1 LAMSEPSRRDIE
13 REEMEMLLPWYVTGR
28 LDAADLAKV
37 EAYLAAHPE
46 VAQQLDLARTERD
59 ETVAANEALG
69 LPSAGA
75 TARLMASLPAA
86 RPGWAVMRA
95 LRDGLQQV
103 GDLLAAPTANA
114 VRWAAL
120 AAAVLIAVQ
129 GVAIVSLLNE
139 RAGTYQ
145 TASGGQEG
153 GEGIALLVTFADDA
167 KATAISQLLTD
178 FDASI
183 VDGPKAG
190 GVYKIRLRTED
201 RSPAGREALTRRLAE
216 RRDIVRAVLPSRD

>member
-1 LAMSEPSRRDIE
+1 MSEPSRKDIE
-13 REEMEMLLPWYVTGR
+13 REEVEMLLPWYVTGR
-28 LDAADLAKV
+28 LDTADLAKV

-46 VAQQLDLARTERD
+46 VARQLDLARAERD
-59 ETVAANEALG
+59 ETVAANQALG
-69 LPSAGA
+69 LPSAAA
-75 TARLMASLPAA
+75 TARLMESLPAA
-86 RPGWAVMRA
+86 RPGWAAMRA
-95 LRDGLQQV
+95 LRGGLRQV
-103 GDLLAAPTANA
+103 GDLLAAPTANGL
-114 VRWAAL
+114 RWAAL

-145 TASGGQEG
+145 TASGGQG

-178 FDASI
+178 LDASI

-201 RSPAGREALTRRLAE
+201 RSTAGREALMRRLAE

>member
-1 LAMSEPSRRDIE
+1 MNELSRGDIE
-13 REEMEMLLPWYVTGR
+13 REEIEMLLPWYVTGR
-28 LDAADLAKV
+28 LDAADLAKM

-46 VAQQLDLARTERD
+46 VARQLDLARTERD

-86 RPGWAVMRA
+86 RPGWAAMRA
-95 LRDGLQQV
+95 LRGGLQQV

-129 GVAIVSLLNE
+129 GIAIVSLLNE

-145 TASGGQEG
+145 TASGGQSG
-153 GEGIALLVTFADDA
+153 DGIALLVTFADDA

-178 FDASI
+178 LDGSI

-201 RSPAGREALTRRLAE
+201 RSQAAREALVRRLAA

>member
-1 LAMSEPSRRDIE
+1 MAMSEPSRRDIE

-28 LDAADLAKV
+28 LDTADLAKV

-46 VAQQLDLARTERD
+46 VARQLDLARTERD

-86 RPGWAVMRA
+86 RPGWAAMRA

-145 TASGGQEG
+145 TASGGQG

-178 FDASI
+178 LDGSI

-201 RSPAGREALTRRLAE
+201 RSTAGREALMRRLAE
-216 RRDIVRAVLPSRD
+216 RRDIVRGVLPSRD

>member
-1 LAMSEPSRRDIE
+1 MSEPSRRDIE

-28 LDAADLAKV
+28 LDAADLAKM
-37 EAYLAAHPE
+37 EAYLARHPE
-46 VAQQLDLARTERD
+46 VARQLDLARSERD

-69 LPSAGA
+69 LPSAAA
-75 TARLMASLPAA
+75 TARLMSSLPAA
-86 RPGWAVMRA
+86 RPGWAAMRA
-95 LRDGLQQV
+95 LRGGLQQV

-129 GVAIVSLLNE
+129 GIAIVSLLNE

-145 TASGGQEG
+145 TASGGQSG
-153 GEGIALLVTFADDA
+153 DGIALLVTFADDA

-178 FDASI
+178 LDGSI

-201 RSPAGREALTRRLAE
+201 RSTAGREALMRRLAG

>member
-1 LAMSEPSRRDIE
+1 MAMSEPSRRDIE
-13 REEMEMLLPWYVTGR
+13 REEIEMLLPWYVTGR
-28 LDAADLAKV
+28 LDAADLAKM
-37 EAYLAAHPE
+37 EAYLARHPE
-46 VAQQLDLARTERD
+46 VARQLDLARTERD

-86 RPGWAVMRA
+86 RPGWAAMRA
-95 LRDGLQQV
+95 LRGGLQQV

-129 GVAIVSLLNE
+129 GIAIVSLLNE

-145 TASGGQEG
+145 TASGGQSG
-153 GEGIALLVTFADDA
+153 DGIALLVTFADDA

-178 FDASI
+178 LDGSI

-201 RSPAGREALTRRLAE
+201 RSPAGREVLMRRLAE

>member
-28 LDAADLAKV
+28 LDAADLAKM
-37 EAYLAAHPE
+37 EAYLARHPE
-46 VAQQLDLARTERD
+46 VARQLDLARTERD

-86 RPGWAVMRA
+86 RPGWAAMRA
-95 LRDGLQQV
+95 LRGGLQQV

-145 TASGGQEG
+145 TASGGQSG
-153 GEGIALLVTFADDA
+153 DGIALLVTFADDA

-178 FDASI
+178 LDGSI

-201 RSPAGREALTRRLAE
+201 RSTAGREALMRRLAG

>member
-1 LAMSEPSRRDIE
+1 MNELSRGDIE
-13 REEMEMLLPWYVTGR
+13 REEIEMLLPWYVTGR
-28 LDAADLAKV
+28 LDAADLAKM
-37 EAYLAAHPE
+37 EAYLARHPE
-46 VAQQLDLARTERD
+46 VARQLDLARSERD

-69 LPSAGA
+69 LPSAAA
-75 TARLMASLPAA
+75 TARLMSSLPAA
-86 RPGWAVMRA
+86 RPGWAAMRA
-95 LRDGLQQV
+95 LRGGLQQV

-129 GVAIVSLLNE
+129 GIAIVSLLNE

-145 TASGGQEG
+145 TASGGQSG
-153 GEGIALLVTFADDA
+153 DGIALLVTFADDA

-178 FDASI
+178 LDGSI

-201 RSPAGREALTRRLAE
+201 RSTAGREALMRRLAG

>member
-1 LAMSEPSRRDIE
+1 MNELSRGDIE
-13 REEMEMLLPWYVTGR
+13 REEIEMLLPWYVTGR
-28 LDAADLAKV
+28 LDAADLAKM

-46 VAQQLDLARTERD
+46 VARQLDLARTERD

-86 RPGWAVMRA
+86 RPGWAAMRA
-95 LRDGLQQV
+95 LRGGLQQV

-129 GVAIVSLLNE
+129 GIAIVSLLNE

-145 TASGGQEG
+145 TASGGQSG
-153 GEGIALLVTFADDA
+153 DGIALLVTFADDA

-178 FDASI
+178 LDGSI

-201 RSPAGREALTRRLAE
+201 RSTAGREALMRRLAG

>member
-1 LAMSEPSRRDIE
+1 MSEPSRRDIE
-13 REEMEMLLPWYVTGR
+13 REEIEMLLPWYVTGR
-28 LDAADLAKV
+28 LDAADLAKM

-46 VAQQLDLARTERD
+46 VARQLDLARTERD

-86 RPGWAVMRA
+86 RPGWAAMRA
-95 LRDGLQQV
+95 LRGGLQQV

-129 GVAIVSLLNE
+129 GIAIVSLLNE

-145 TASGGQEG
+145 TASGGQSG
-153 GEGIALLVTFADDA
+153 DGIALLVTFADDA

-178 FDASI
+178 LDGSI

-201 RSPAGREALTRRLAE
+201 RSTAGREALMRRLAG

>member
-1 LAMSEPSRRDIE
+1 MNELSRGDIE
-13 REEMEMLLPWYVTGR
+13 REEIEMLLPWYVTGR
-28 LDAADLAKV
+28 LDAADLAKM

-46 VAQQLDLARTERD
+46 VARQLDLARTERD

-86 RPGWAVMRA
+86 RPGWAAMRA
-95 LRDGLQQV
+95 LRGGLQQV

-129 GVAIVSLLNE
+129 GIAIVSLLNE

-145 TASGGQEG
+145 TASGGQSG
-153 GEGIALLVTFADDA
+153 DGIALLVTFADDA

-201 RSPAGREALTRRLAE
+201 RSTAGREALMRRLAG

>member
-1 LAMSEPSRRDIE
+1 LAMNELSRGDIE
-13 REEMEMLLPWYVTGR
+13 REEIEMLLPWYVTGR
-28 LDAADLAKV
+28 LDAADLAKM

-46 VAQQLDLARTERD
+46 VARQLDLARTERD

-86 RPGWAVMRA
+86 RPGWAAMRA
-95 LRDGLQQV
+95 LRGGLQQV

-129 GVAIVSLLNE
+129 GIAIVSLLNE

-145 TASGGQEG
+145 TASGGQSG
-153 GEGIALLVTFADDA
+153 DGIALLVTFADDA

-178 FDASI
+178 LDGSI

-201 RSPAGREALTRRLAE
+201 RSTAGREALMRRLAG

>member
-1 LAMSEPSRRDIE
+1 MSEPSRRDIE

-28 LDAADLAKV
+28 LDAADLAKM

-46 VAQQLDLARTERD
+46 VARQLDLARSERD

-69 LPSAGA
+69 LPSAAA
-75 TARLMASLPAA
+75 TARLMSSLPAA
-86 RPGWAVMRA
+86 RPGWAAMRA
-95 LRDGLQQV
+95 LRGGLQQV

-129 GVAIVSLLNE
+129 GIAIVSLLNE

-145 TASGGQEG
+145 TASGGQSG
-153 GEGIALLVTFADDA
+153 DGIALLVTFADDA

-178 FDASI
+178 LDGSI

-201 RSPAGREALTRRLAE
+201 RSTAGREALMRRLAG

>member
-1 LAMSEPSRRDIE
+1 MNELSRGDIE
-13 REEMEMLLPWYVTGR
+13 REEIEMLLPWYVTGR
-28 LDAADLAKV
+28 LDAADLAKM

-46 VAQQLDLARTERD
+46 VARQLDLARTERD

-86 RPGWAVMRA
+86 RPGWAAMRA
-95 LRDGLQQV
+95 LRGGLQQV

-129 GVAIVSLLNE
+129 GIAIVSLLNE

-145 TASGGQEG
+145 TASGGQSG
-153 GEGIALLVTFADDA
+153 DGIALLVTFADDA

-178 FDASI
+178 LDGSI

-201 RSPAGREALTRRLAE
+201 RSTAGREALMRRLAE

>member
-1 LAMSEPSRRDIE
+1 MAMSEPSRKDIE
-13 REEMEMLLPWYVTGR
+13 REEVEMLLPWYVTGR
-28 LDAADLAKV
+28 LDAADLAKM

-46 VAQQLDLARTERD
+46 VARQLDLARTERD

-86 RPGWAVMRA
+86 RPGWAAMRA
-95 LRDGLQQV
+95 LRGGLQQV

-129 GVAIVSLLNE
+129 GIAIVSLLNE

-145 TASGGQEG
+145 TASGGQSG
-153 GEGIALLVTFADDA
+153 DGIALLVTFADDA

-178 FDASI
+178 LDGSI

-201 RSPAGREALTRRLAE
+201 RSTAGREALMRRLAG

>member
-1 LAMSEPSRRDIE
+1 MSEPSRRDIE

-28 LDAADLAKV
+28 LDAADLAKM

-46 VAQQLDLARTERD
+46 VARQLDLARTERD

-86 RPGWAVMRA
+86 RPGWAAMRA
-95 LRDGLQQV
+95 LRGGLQQV

-129 GVAIVSLLNE
+129 GIAIVSLLNE

-145 TASGGQEG
+145 TASGGQSG
-153 GEGIALLVTFADDA
+153 DGIALLVTFADDA

-178 FDASI
+178 LDGSI

-201 RSPAGREALTRRLAE
+201 RSTAGREALMRRLAG

>member
-1 LAMSEPSRRDIE
+1 MSEPSRRDIE

-28 LDAADLAKV
+28 LDAADLAKM

-46 VAQQLDLARTERD
+46 VARQLDLARTERD

-86 RPGWAVMRA
+86 RPGWAAMRA
-95 LRDGLQQV
+95 LRGGLQQV

-145 TASGGQEG
+145 TASGGQSG
-153 GEGIALLVTFADDA
+153 DGIALLVTFADDA

-178 FDASI
+178 LDGSI

-201 RSPAGREALTRRLAE
+201 RSTAGREALMRRLAG

>member
-1 LAMSEPSRRDIE
+1 MSEPSRRDIE

-28 LDAADLAKV
+28 LDAADLAKM
-37 EAYLAAHPE
+37 EAYLARHPE
-46 VAQQLDLARTERD
+46 VARQLDLARSERD

-69 LPSAGA
+69 LPSAAA
-75 TARLMASLPAA
+75 TARLMSSLPAA
-86 RPGWAVMRA
+86 RPGWAAMRA
-95 LRDGLQQV
+95 LRGGLQQV

-145 TASGGQEG
+145 TASGGQSG
-153 GEGIALLVTFADDA
+153 DGIALLVTFADDA
-167 KATAISQLLTD
+167 KATAISQLLAD
-178 FDASI
+178 LDGSI

-201 RSPAGREALTRRLAE
+201 RSTAGREALMRRLAG

>member
-1 LAMSEPSRRDIE
+1 MNELSRGDIE
-13 REEMEMLLPWYVTGR
+13 REEIEMLLPWYVTGR
-28 LDAADLAKV
+28 LDAADLAKM
-37 EAYLAAHPE
+37 EAYLARHPE
-46 VAQQLDLARTERD
+46 VARQLDLARSERD

-69 LPSAGA
+69 LPSAAA
-75 TARLMASLPAA
+75 TARLMSSLPAA
-86 RPGWAVMRA
+86 RPGWAAMRA
-95 LRDGLQQV
+95 LRGGLQQV

-129 GVAIVSLLNE
+129 GIAIVSLLNE

-145 TASGGQEG
+145 TASGGQSG
-153 GEGIALLVTFADDA
+153 DGIALLVTFADDA

-178 FDASI
+178 LDGSI

-201 RSPAGREALTRRLAE
+201 RSTAGREALMRRLAE

>member
-1 LAMSEPSRRDIE
+1 MSEPSLKDME
-13 REEMEMLLPWYVTGR
+13 REEIEMLLPWYVTGR

-46 VAQQLDLARTERD
+46 MAGQLVLAQAERD
-59 ETVAANEALG
+59 ETVGANEALG
-69 LPSAGA
+69 VPSPAA
-75 TARLMASLPAA
+75 TERLLASLPAG
-86 RPGWAVMRA
+86 RPGWAA
-95 LRDGLQQV
+95 LRAVRSGLQQI

-114 VRWAAL
+114 VRWTAL

-129 GVAIVSLLNE
+129 GVTIVSLLHE

-145 TASGGQEG
+145 TASGGPA
-153 GEGIALLVTFADDA
+153 GEGIAVLVTFADDA
-167 KATAISQLLTD
+167 KATAISQLLSD
-178 FDASI
+178 LDASI

-190 GVYKIRLRTED
+190 GVYKIRQRTED
-201 RSPAGREALTRRLAE
+201 RSAAARAALMQQLSE

>member
-1 LAMSEPSRRDIE
+1 MSEPSRRDIE

-28 LDAADLAKV
+28 LDAADLAKM
-37 EAYLAAHPE
+37 EAYLARHPE
-46 VAQQLDLARTERD
+46 VARQLDLARTERD

-86 RPGWAVMRA
+86 RPGWAAMRA
-95 LRDGLQQV
+95 LRGGLQQV

-129 GVAIVSLLNE
+129 GIAIVSLLNE

-145 TASGGQEG
+145 TASGGQSG
-153 GEGIALLVTFADDA
+153 DGIALLVTFADDA

-178 FDASI
+178 LDGSI

-201 RSPAGREALTRRLAE
+201 RSTAGREALMRRLAG

>member
-13 REEMEMLLPWYVTGR
+13 REEIEMLLPWYVTGR
-28 LDAADLAKV
+28 LDAADLAKM

-46 VAQQLDLARTERD
+46 VAHQLDLARSERD

-86 RPGWAVMRA
+86 RPGWAAMRA
-95 LRDGLQQV
+95 LRGGLQQV

-129 GVAIVSLLNE
+129 GIAIVSLLNE

-145 TASGGQEG
+145 TASGGQSG
-153 GEGIALLVTFADDA
+153 DGIALLVTFADDA

-178 FDASI
+178 LDGSI

-201 RSPAGREALTRRLAE
+201 RSTAGREALMRRLAG

>member
-1 LAMSEPSRRDIE
+1 MSEPSRKDIE
-13 REEMEMLLPWYVTGR
+13 REEVEMLLPWYVTGR
-28 LDAADLAKV
+28 LDTADLAKV

-46 VAQQLDLARTERD
+46 MARQLDLARSERD

-86 RPGWAVMRA
+86 RPGWAAMRA
-95 LRDGLQQV
+95 LRGGLRQV

-145 TASGGQEG
+145 TASGGQG

-178 FDASI
+178 LDASI

-201 RSPAGREALTRRLAE
+201 RSTAGREALMRRLAE